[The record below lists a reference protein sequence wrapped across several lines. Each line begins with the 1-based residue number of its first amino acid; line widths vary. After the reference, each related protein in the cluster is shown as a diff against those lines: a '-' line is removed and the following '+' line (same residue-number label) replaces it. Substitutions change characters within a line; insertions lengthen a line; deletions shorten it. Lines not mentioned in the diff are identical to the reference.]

1 MAYPTV
7 QHTMSTKLPLLY
19 SVLGLV
25 NAGGEGDPL
34 WYSFLVVS
42 GCDSSLVVSGGDS
55 CLVAAMDYH
64 SQPAMDYHSQPAM
77 DYHSQPASQP
87 ASQNPSLKVSWTN
100 EARWGQGISLL

>member
-1 MAYPTV
+1 MV

-25 NAGGEGDPL
+25 GAGGEGDPL

-42 GCDSSLVVSGGDS
+42 RCDSSLVVSGGDS
-55 CLVAAMDYH
+55 CLVAAMDYP
-64 SQPAMDYHSQPAM
+64 SQPE
-77 DYHSQPASQP
+77 PASQ
-87 ASQNPSLKVSWTN
+87 SPSLKVTWTN